1 MQGDLDDGGVS
12 MEVRE
17 CPVESSW
24 LDFVNF
30 FIATIIILITIISII
45 IITIS
50 ITFITNIIITTIII
64 PT

>member
-1 MQGDLDDGGVS
+1 MQRDLDDGGVS

-24 LDFVNF
+24 LDFVIF
-30 FIATIIILITIISII
+30 FIDTIIISITIISII
-45 IITIS
+45 IITI
-50 ITFITNIIITTIII
+50 ITIIITIII

>member
-1 MQGDLDDGGVS
+1 MQRYLDDGGVS

-17 CPVESSW
+17 CPVESSC
-24 LDFVNF
+24 
-30 FIATIIILITIISII
+30 IATIIILITIISII

-50 ITFITNIIITTIII
+50 ITFITTIII